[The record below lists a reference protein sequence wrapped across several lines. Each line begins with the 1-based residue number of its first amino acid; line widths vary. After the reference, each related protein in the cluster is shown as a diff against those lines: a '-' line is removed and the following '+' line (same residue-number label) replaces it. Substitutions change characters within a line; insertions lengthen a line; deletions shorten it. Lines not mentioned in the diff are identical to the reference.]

1 MPNRIALVGISINP
15 YFSEKPISMLIILHG
30 ALGSASQMKPF
41 GQLLKEKGLE
51 NICLDLPGHGR
62 GTDIDAF
69 DMTQFANYILQQM
82 DEMDIQKVDFFGYSM
97 GGYVALQLAFLY
109 PERVGR
115 IFTFSTK
122 FNWTPEGA
130 AHETKLL
137 NPSKIKEKVPA
148 FAATLAER
156 HGEDCWEQVL
166 VKTAE
171 MMINLGNSPLL
182 TESKLKQIQHQVLL
196 ATGDRDNTATAE
208 ETLQTSRFL
217 PNAKLWISPNTSHPF
232 EKLPITEIVTAC
244 GKFFQK
250 E

>member
-1 MPNRIALVGISINP
+1 
-15 YFSEKPISMLIILHG
+15 MLIILHG

-41 GQLLKEKGLE
+41 GQLLNEKGLE
-51 NICLDLPGHGR
+51 NICIDFQGHGKAE
-62 GTDIDAF
+62 DIAAF
-69 DMTQFANYILQQM
+69 EIPQFANHILLQL
-82 DEMDIQKVDFFGYSM
+82 DELGIQKADFFGYSM
-97 GGYVALQLAFLY
+97 GGYVALQLALLH

-122 FNWTPEGA
+122 FNWTTEGA

-137 NPSKIKEKVPA
+137 DPSKIKEKVPA
-148 FAATLAER
+148 FADVLAKR
-156 HGEDCWEQVL
+156 HGADRWEKVL
-166 VKTAE
+166 EKTAD
-171 MMINLGNSPLL
+171 MMINLGNNPLL
-182 TESKLKQIQHQVLL
+182 TESQFKQINHQVLL

-217 PNAKLWISPNTSHPF
+217 PNAQLWISPNTSHPF
-232 EKLPITEIVTAC
+232 EKLPIIEIITAC